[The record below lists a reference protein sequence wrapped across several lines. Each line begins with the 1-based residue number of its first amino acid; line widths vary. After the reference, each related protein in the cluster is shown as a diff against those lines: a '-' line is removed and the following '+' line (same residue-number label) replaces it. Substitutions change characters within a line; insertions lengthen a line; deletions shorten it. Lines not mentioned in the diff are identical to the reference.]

1 MTLNSVTSRITFGLL
16 AMIFINSGIYAGE
29 RIIVL
34 QATEPLYSI
43 LPVKSMARS
52 QNLARTLQESET
64 INGSSGSVSSGEQ
77 LMSVSVSSP
86 AISESA
92 LRELLKQ
99 QDRDDNWTFAGEED
113 YEEEEYTLSSG
124 DADLDR
130 LLTNRSENQFS
141 ERGNDSG
148 ESRDS
153 FLEDEDED
161 LSLME
166 RFLTSDDNEDS
177 GMKSPFDTSSS
188 SGDKNSG
195 DSDDDIDLGMKL
207 EKQLDAYDRFING
220 SPLEDEK
227 DATDN
232 LDRILAL
239 DDDEDDDSGKNTR
252 NSDDDSDKNQWER
265 LFSKDNSVLSTG
277 MKSRLGGNEPVSS
290 IERLFGDKSSI
301 TSDTG
306 FGGSGSV
313 SALESISGNS
323 GGSLRAGSS
332 LSSMRTSLSD
342 SGSNRKPN
350 SIASAVD
357 QSNNIP
363 GSSAFNSESLN
374 SNQQLFGAGNN
385 GNPAGFNI
393 PQGRLNEI
401 LGTGSAGMSGGS
413 RPTPA
418 QTAGPNQDTYFRQ
431 PTVLKFPKRGF

>member
-1 MTLNSVTSRITFGLL
+1 MTLNSVTSRIILGLL
-16 AMIFINSGIYAGE
+16 ALVLSSPGIYAGE
-29 RIIVL
+29 RIIFL

-43 LPVKSMARS
+43 LPVKSLAKS
-52 QNLARTLQESET
+52 QNLARTLEESEA

-99 QDRDDNWTFAGEED
+99 QDRDENWTFAGEED

-124 DADLDR
+124 DADLDK
-130 LLTNRSENQFS
+130 LLNNRSANQFDQRGS
-141 ERGNDSG
+141 ESG
-148 ESRDS
+148 QSRDRTQ
-153 FLEDEDED
+153 EGDEDED

-166 RFLTSDDNEDS
+166 KFLTSGNDENS
-177 GMKSPFDTSSS
+177 GMKSPFDSNSS
-188 SGDKNSG
+188 SGDKNSE
-195 DSDDDIDLGMKL
+195 DDANDLDLGMKL

-220 SPLEDEK
+220 SPLEDED
-227 DATDN
+227 DANDQ
-232 LDRILAL
+232 LDKILAF
-239 DDDEDDDSGKNTR
+239 DEDEDDSNNDSGDSDD
-252 NSDDDSDKNQWER
+252 NSDKSQWER

-277 MKSRLGGNEPVSS
+277 MKSRLGGSEPVSS

-301 TSDTG
+301 TSVTG
-306 FGGSGSV
+306 IGSGGGL

-323 GGSLRAGSS
+323 GGSLQAGSS
-332 LSSMRTSLSD
+332 LSSMRTSISE
-342 SGSNRKPN
+342 SGNNRKAN

-374 SNQQLFGAGNN
+374 NNQQLFGAGNN
-385 GNPAGFNI
+385 GNAGGFNI

-413 RPTPA
+413 RSTPA
-418 QTAGPNQDTYFRQ
+418 QTAGPSQDTYFRQ